1 MYSIVT
7 NLKISNF
14 IKRSRYF
21 KINLGLASTLVDRTG
36 ERKNNENDRF
46 AFHYSSIYNTFI
58 YAQGHVGDIM
68 IYVDHYIKEDLLALY
83 INHEEFIFNFDEK
96 IMNEKGPDFYLG
108 KLLKELKEKNE
119 ERVKEAE
126 EKKILDKEKIGNS
139 DIVMNNPGAVTYS
152 DLQAYLEKKRNE
164 RYSS

>member
-1 MYSIVT
+1 
-7 NLKISNF
+7 
-14 IKRSRYF
+14 
-21 KINLGLASTLVDRTG
+21 
-36 ERKNNENDRF
+36 
-46 AFHYSSIYNTFI
+46 
-58 YAQGHVGDIM
+58 
-68 IYVDHYIKEDLLALY
+68 
-83 INHEEFIFNFDEK
+83 
-96 IMNEKGPDFYLG
+96 
-108 KLLKELKEKNE
+108 LKELKEKNE

>member
-21 KINLGLASTLVDRTG
+21 KINLGVSSTLVDRTG

-96 IMNEKGPDFYLG
+96 IMNEKG
-108 KLLKELKEKNE
+108 
-119 ERVKEAE
+119 AE
-126 EKKILDKEKIGNS
+126 EKKIIDKEKVGNS